1 MPLSTGRPSPG
12 REVCD
17 FQIDIV
23 PVGAKTVVLNC
34 LERRTRE
41 PPTGKTYG
49 FAFEAWGMLSL
60 DVQAWVT
67 TGPSHMCVV
76 LACMHIDVLNVYWG
90 EQDMLNIK
98 LIVCF
103 EVDACLPT
111 DNTSRPP
118 VILILLSP
126 TLIRLALPHQYTPS
140 STLSLR
146 STAPSSY
153 CACFIN
159 S

>member
-1 MPLSTGRPSPG
+1 M
-12 REVCD
+12 CD
-17 FQIDIV
+17 FRIDIV
-23 PVGAKTVVLNC
+23 PVGTKTVVLNR
-34 LERRTRE
+34 LERRTRK

-49 FAFEAWGMLSL
+49 FAFEARGMLSP
-60 DVQAWVT
+60 DVRARVT

-90 EQDMLNIK
+90 EQDMLDIK
-98 LIVCF
+98 VIVRF
-103 EVDACLPT
+103 EVDMCLPM
-111 DNTSRPP
+111 DDTSRPP
-118 VILILLSP
+118 VILILLSL

-140 STLSLR
+140 SILSLR

-153 CACFIN
+153 CTCFIN